1 MDVQIGEVVATVRA
15 VDGSAL
21 LSPEVL
27 KQIVKVVMRAV
38 EEHEAHTDRVRA
50 ERRVTGGVSQE
61 RDTEECPHDTAR
73 QSHADR

>member
-1 MDVQIGEVVATVRA
+1 MDVQIGEVTATVRA

-27 KQIVKVVMRAV
+27 KQIVTVVMRAV
-38 EEHEAHTDRVRA
+38 EDRETHMERVRA

-61 RDTEECPHDTAR
+61 RDAQE
-73 QSHADR
+73 